1 MSSPL
6 LERHLF
12 DELKEAVDR
21 GLASGEL
28 MTPTQVAEQTGLF
41 RERFGPAV
49 LDGLDGDALL
59 RLLHGRRD
67 SDAKCLMHW
76 LEFKHDDEFAGHSF
90 GGIGGGAAM
99 KYGIY
104 QRHSDGAWMGG
115 SPTRPH
121 VLSLEDAIAKARQ
134 QRDELVAGSRVLAGL
149 NEADTTDEN
158 YARLQAAMERAAPEL
173 SGDGWS
179 HKYWFLIYPDR
190 LDDFHSPR
198 YQRFH
203 LFKLLQMPPDGTGI
217 LDFSAPRF
225 VSAGRFLGAAR
236 ELGVSVTAL
245 DGVLNR
251 RNPFHR
257 YWRVGTTHGDTGE
270 SEWGAMRDGG
280 FVSIGYRQW
289 IPDLSGVIGQASARD
304 QVREWLLR
312 RYPNAPGTASRV
324 AGQFLRFTQD
334 WSENDLVL
342 ACEGRDV
349 LGVGRIRGPYE
360 YDGNLSFPHKRAV
373 EWLTR
378 EPWQMP
384 DQEGLQNVVWEL
396 GRNASNLLELER
408 RLSRRG
414 VELGPVTYAAT
425 PSPLPRLDALDERI
439 DHILRRKCQVILY
452 GPPGTG
458 KTYHALR
465 VAKELAARHAFG
477 KTCRS
482 LTDAESRE
490 IPDLVRLCTFHP
502 GYGYE
507 DFVEGL
513 RPRTVNG
520 QMVFE
525 PRDGIFKQ
533 LCADAARQ
541 PGRQF
546 FLVVDEINRGDV
558 PRIFGELITI
568 IEHDKRDTAIKL
580 PLTGSAFAV
589 PRNVFLIG
597 TMNTADRSISLMD
610 TALRRRFGFV
620 ELMPDSKQLA
630 GRNPG
635 ELPLGAWLDALNGR
649 LRRHL
654 KRDARNLQIGHA
666 YLLSPQPITSMAEF
680 ARILRDDII
689 PLIEEYCYDDF
700 STLREILGPELVDVQ
715 NGLIRDEM
723 FMPNRE
729 QDLILALSF
738 EQMQPIALDQGLASG
753 SLAIETPDEAEADE
767 DGQLDAADA
776 ES

>member
-1 MSSPL
+1 MSASL
-6 LERHLF
+6 LEPRLS

-28 MTPTQVAEQTGLF
+28 MAPAQVAEQTGLF

-49 LDGLDGDALL
+49 LDGLDGEALL
-59 RLLHGRRD
+59 RLMHGRRD
-67 SDAKCLMHW
+67 SDPRCLMHW
-76 LEFKHDDEFAGHSF
+76 LEFKNDDEFAGHSF

-104 QRHSDGAWMGG
+104 QRQSDGAWMGG

-134 QRDELVAGSRVLAGL
+134 QRGELVAGSKVLAGL
-149 NEADTTDEN
+149 DAADTADET
-158 YARLQAAMERAAPEL
+158 YARLQAAMVGAAPEL

-190 LDDFHSPR
+190 LDDFHSAR
-198 YQRFH
+198 WQRFH
-203 LFKLLQMPPDGTGI
+203 LFKLLQMPPDGAGI

-225 VSAGRFLGAAR
+225 VCAGRFLSAAR
-236 ELGVSVTAL
+236 ELGVPVTAL
-245 DGVLNR
+245 NRVLNR

-270 SEWGAMRDGG
+270 SEWSAMRDGG
-280 FVSIGYRQW
+280 FVSIGYRNW
-289 IPDLSGVIGQASARD
+289 VGDLSKIIGQATARD
-304 QVREWLLR
+304 QLRDWLLR
-312 RYPNAPGTASRV
+312 RYPTAPGTASRIG
-324 AGQFLRFTQD
+324 GQILRFAQD
-334 WSENDLVL
+334 FAENDLVL
-342 ACEGRDV
+342 ACEGQNV

-360 YDGNLSFPHKRAV
+360 YDGDLPFPHKRPV
-373 EWLTR
+373 EWLTL

-384 DQEGLQNVVWEL
+384 EQEGLQNIVWEL

-408 RLSRRG
+408 RLLRRT
-414 VELGPVTYAAT
+414 VAEPGPLIRAVA
-425 PSPLPRLDALDERI
+425 PPPLPPLDALSERI
-439 DHILRRKCQVILY
+439 EHILRRKTQAVLY

-465 VAKELAARHAFG
+465 VAKELAARHAFR
-477 KTCRS
+477 KTFGG
-482 LTDAESRE
+482 LTDAERRE
-490 IPDLVRLCTFHP
+490 IVDLVRLCTFHP

-513 RPRTVNG
+513 RPRTVTG

-525 PRDGIFKQ
+525 PRDGIFKA
-533 LCADAARQ
+533 LCADAASQ
-541 PGRQF
+541 PSRQF
-546 FLVVDEINRGDV
+546 FLIVDEINRGDV
-558 PRIFGELITI
+558 PRIFGELITV
-568 IEHDKRDTAIKL
+568 IEHDKRDMPVKL
-580 PLTGSAFAV
+580 QLTGSTFTV

-597 TMNTADRSISLMD
+597 TMNTADRSISLLD

-620 ELMPDSKQLA
+620 ELMPDSAQLT
-630 GRNPG
+630 GRAG
-635 ELPLGAWLDALNGR
+635 ELPLAAWLDALNAR

-666 YLLSPQPITSMAEF
+666 YLLPPQPITSMAEF

-700 STLREILGPELVDVQ
+700 DTLRDVLGPELVDVE
-715 NGLIRDEM
+715 NGRIRDEM
-723 FMPNRE
+723 FLSSRE

-753 SLAIETPDEAEADE
+753 GIAIEQPDKAD
-767 DGQLDAADA
+767 DDAQADAADA
-776 ES
+776 AS